1 MQVKNS
7 GNKSRSFKFE
17 LKKISFQKMRRVL
30 LGRGRNSEEKG
41 WIPKLAILMILVI
54 LGFVF
59 LLPIIFMISTSFKSL
74 QDLLNSQV
82 GYIPSTIKWSNY
94 STAFKVLDYWKTFGQ
109 NLMVAALPT
118 FAQVLICSIIGYG
131 LAIYDFK
138 GKRILFSLILA
149 TFIIPS
155 QITVIPQY
163 ILFFKLGLLGSIFST
178 IFPALLGQGLNSA
191 IFILIFY
198 QGFRTL
204 PHVLLEAAR
213 LDGAGEFQIFRTIG
227 IPSAS
232 QSFLISFLFSFVWY
246 WNETFLASLF
256 FGNGLTT
263 LPLQLQQFDNSFS
276 QMFPAGA
283 NPVASSSGLLGNN
296 EAISMAATLLTIFPL
311 LIMYF
316 IAQKWFVESVERSG
330 IAGE

>member
-1 MQVKNS
+1 MKIVEKMPTFQ
-7 GNKSRSFKFE
+7 
-17 LKKISFQKMRRVL
+17 LKKLSFQKMGRVL
-30 LGRGRNSEEKG
+30 LGRNEEKG
-41 WIPKLAILMILVI
+41 LAQKFAIIAILII

-59 LLPIIFMISTSFKSL
+59 LSPIIFMISTSFKSL
-74 QDLLNSQV
+74 QDLLNAQV
-82 GYIPSTIKWSNY
+82 GYIPTHLEWSNY
-94 STAFKVLDYWKTFGQ
+94 SMAFKVLDYWKTFLQ
-109 NLMVAALPT
+109 NLMVAAFPT
-118 FAQVLICSIIGYG
+118 LAQVVIASVIGYG
-131 LAIYDFK
+131 LAIYNFV
-138 GKRILFSLILA
+138 GKRILFVLILA

-163 ILFFKLGLLGSIFST
+163 ILFFKMGLLGSIFST
-178 IFPALLGQGLNSA
+178 ILPAIFGQGLNSA

-204 PHVLLEAAR
+204 PRVLLEAGR
-213 LDGAGEFQIFRTIG
+213 LDGAGEFKIFRTIG

-256 FGNGLTT
+256 YGNNLTT
-263 LPLQLQQFDNSFS
+263 LPLQLQQFDNSFN
-276 QMFPAGA
+276 QMFPVGA
-283 NPVASSSGLLGNN
+283 NPATGIGNGLLGNN
-296 EAISMAATLLTIFPL
+296 EAIDMAATILTILPL